1 MPEEKMIILLYG
13 EDTYSSRKKMGEVM
27 EEHKKK
33 HKSGLNLRYLEGKNV
48 SFDDLRNEML
58 GASMFKEKK
67 LIVLLDAF
75 SNSKLKE
82 DLIEKGEVF
91 ADSDNVLLLFERQD
105 VPKKEK
111 LLSFI
116 EKHGKLQEFSFLE
129 GKLLKDWIREEFK
142 RLNATA
148 DEGAIEML
156 ADFVGGDLWQ
166 ISNEV
171 AKLANYNPRGVTG
184 KDVKLLVRPKSET
197 NVFDTMDAIALK
209 DKKRAFDLL
218 KSHMEKGDSAIYLL
232 SMIASQIRNI
242 ISVKGG
248 GKIAMHPYVMRKSMQ
263 QAKNFSLEDLKRIY
277 ARIVELDSDIKVGRV
292 DQGIA
297 LDVLIS
303 EI

>member
-1 MPEEKMIILLYG
+1 MIILLYG
-13 EDTYSSRKKMGEVM
+13 EDTYRSRKKMEEIM

-33 HKSGLNLRYLEGKNV
+33 HKSGLNLRYLEGRNA

-67 LIVLLDAF
+67 LVVLLDVL

-91 ADSDNVLLLFERQD
+91 SDSENVLLLFEKQSIA
-105 VPKKEK
+105 KKEK

-116 EKHGKLQEFSFLE
+116 EKHGKLQEFSPLE
-129 GKLLKDWIREEFK
+129 GKPLKDWIEAEFK
-142 RLNATA
+142 RLNA
-148 DEGAIEML
+148 AIEEKALEML

-166 ISNEV
+166 MSNEI
-171 AKLANYNPRGVTG
+171 AKLANYNPKGA
-184 KDVKLLVRPKSET
+184 KASDIELLVKPRLET
-197 NVFDTMDAIALK
+197 NIFDTMDAIALK

-242 ISVKGG
+242 ISVKGSSG
-248 GKIAMHPYVMRKSMQ
+248 EKIAMHPYVMRKSMQ

-277 ARIVELDSDIKVGRV
+277 SRIVELDSDIKVGRIE
-292 DQGIA
+292 QGIA